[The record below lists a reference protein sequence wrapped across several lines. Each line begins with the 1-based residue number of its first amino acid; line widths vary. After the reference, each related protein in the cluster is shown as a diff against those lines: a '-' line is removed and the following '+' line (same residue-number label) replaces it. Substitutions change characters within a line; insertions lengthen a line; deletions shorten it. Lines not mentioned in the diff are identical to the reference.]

1 MKRDEAGMVAGAE
14 GLVFGFLIFI
24 VGLLVVANAWAVI
37 DAKVAVTAAA
47 REAARA
53 YVEAPTA
60 AEAAVAAQVAAED
73 AIAGHGREG
82 SPRLD
87 LVGEPFGRCARIS
100 IEAEY
105 DVALA
110 AIPVVAVTDRMFT
123 VAARHSEVVDPYR
136 SSGATGSAQCTR

>member
-14 GLVFGFLIFI
+14 GLVFGFLIFV
-24 VGLLVVANAWAVI
+24 VGLLVVANAWAVV
-37 DAKVAVTAAA
+37 DAKIAVTAAA

-53 YVEAPTA
+53 YVEAPSAPEAALAAQAA
-60 AEAAVAAQVAAED
+60 AES
-73 AIAGHGREG
+73 AIVGHGREG
-82 SPRLD
+82 RPRLE
-87 LVGEPFGRCARIS
+87 LAGEPFGRCARIS

-110 AIPVVAVTDRMFT
+110 AIPVVAVSDRVFT

-136 SSGATGSAQCTR
+136 SSGATGFAKCTR